1 MGPLRRPREE
11 NTRSVS
17 KLIKRRHG
25 TTGRGQLILEQ
36 LLRAGSLTIEE
47 MCERFGI
54 SVATARRDLDQ
65 LEKQG
70 RLRRTHGGA
79 KPVEPLF
86 YEPFRHVSTFQEEID
101 HHADEKRRIGIA
113 AAELI
118 QDGDTI
124 AVTAGTTATYVTR
137 GIPLGKKITVVTNT
151 VNVAMELSNRPDLSI
166 FVTGGF
172 MHGGWFSLVGSVAI
186 QAMRSVFVDK
196 VFIGVNGI
204 HAEHGLTAFHP
215 DEAAFNSVMVKQA
228 RQKIVV
234 ADRSK
239 LGQIATHLFAPIEDV
254 NLLITDEDAEDSA
267 IAPFLEKGIE
277 VRRV

>member
-1 MGPLRRPREE
+1 
-11 NTRSVS
+11 VS
-17 KLIKRRHG
+17 KTVQRRNG
-25 TTGRGQLILEQ
+25 TNERGQLILEQ

-47 MCERFGI
+47 LCERFGI

-79 KPVEPLF
+79 KAVEPLF
-86 YEPFRHVSTFQEEID
+86 YEPFRHVSTFQEEIER
-101 HHADEKRRIGIA
+101 HAEEKRRIGIA

-118 QDGDTI
+118 EEGDTI

-137 GIPLGKKITVVTNT
+137 GIPLLNKITVVTNT
-151 VNVAMELSNRPDLSI
+151 VNVAMELSNRPDLNI

-172 MHGGWFSLVGSVAI
+172 MHGGWFSLVGSAAT
-186 QAMRSVFVDK
+186 QAMSGIFADK
-196 VFIGVNGI
+196 VFIGANGV

-215 DEAAFNSVMVKQA
+215 DEAGFNSVMVKQS

-239 LGQIATHLFAPIEDV
+239 LGQVATHLFCPIEDV
-254 NLLITDEDAEDSA
+254 HVLITDQGATDAE
-267 IAPFLEKGIE
+267 IAPFRAKGIE

>member
-1 MGPLRRPREE
+1 M
-11 NTRSVS
+11 S
-17 KLIKRRHG
+17 KTVKRRNG
-25 TTGRGQLILEQ
+25 TSERGQLILEQ
-36 LLRAGSLTIEE
+36 LLRTGSLTIEE
-47 MCERFGI
+47 LCDRFSI

-86 YEPFRHVSTFQEEID
+86 YEPFRHVSTFGVESE
-101 HHADEKRRIGIA
+101 HHAEEKRRIGIA

-118 QDGDTI
+118 QEGDTI
-124 AVTAGTTATYVTR
+124 AVTAGTTALYVTR
-137 GIPLGKKITVVTNT
+137 SIPAERKITVVTNT
-151 VNVAMELSNRPDLSI
+151 VNVAMELSNRPDVNI

-186 QAMRSVFVDK
+186 QAMRGIFVDK
-196 VFIGVNGI
+196 VFIGANGV
-204 HAEHGLTAFHP
+204 HVEHGITAFHP
-215 DEAAFNSVMVKQA
+215 DEAGFNAVMVKQA

-239 LGQIATHLFAPIEDV
+239 LGALATHLFCPIEDV
-254 NLLITDEDAEDSA
+254 HTLITDEGATDSD
-267 IAPFLEKGIE
+267 IAPFLAKGIE